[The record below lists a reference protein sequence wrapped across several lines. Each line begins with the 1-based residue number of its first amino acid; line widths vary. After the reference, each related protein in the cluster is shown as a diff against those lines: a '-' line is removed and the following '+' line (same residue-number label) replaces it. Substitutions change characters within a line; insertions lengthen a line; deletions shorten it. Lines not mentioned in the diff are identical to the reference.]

1 MSRPRW
7 ITAAGDLGSIP
18 ELFFYEKR
26 LEVSSIGSSI
36 VDESVTFVLQSGELP
51 PGIQV
56 VRSGMLQG
64 VPVVLDPITVD
75 ETREYRFTVR
85 ATTREGVVVDRTFFL
100 SVNNVFPP
108 VITPR
113 ITNLGNVFDG
123 SYFTKQLRAV
133 EENPN
138 AILKWKVVRGS
149 LPPGISITDS
159 GLISG
164 YILKESDEY
173 AAITPGYD
181 NYDPND
187 ASVRR
192 FFDDVPYD
200 SLGKSRNR
208 TYSFTVEVSDGANV
222 DSLNY
227 SIAVASKGLFTA
239 DQEHY
244 INGDILNWEPI
255 ATTYLR
261 GTILKYQDVLYVAT
275 EDVTPTE
282 DRTPD
287 VSPSYR
293 PYQIQKIAITADNN
307 LLTIDHDDRYMPVII
322 TPSGKL
328 PTLRQDNNF
337 AFKFDA
343 IDFNGD
349 DLVWS
354 ISTSDGT
361 GFDKDATRSIG
372 FSQDTYLEFY
382 SNGDTDTFLL
392 AGIPEWVAGKNYSED
407 EIVSHQEKIYKVVR
421 DHLSLINLPPDISD
435 DYSIQS
441 LSTTSVNV
449 YSDFPEVAEFSIFGI
464 FQPDSDEDEDQ
475 DPDIVELESGTD
487 YAILDLGQQ
496 IKFNDPLPQGK
507 YFVGLT
513 LSYPEINPEN
523 ETGVGF
529 DRDGTVFDEG
539 ESRLPPVLSLDDN
552 GWLHGYL
559 EPQQE
564 EIKSYDF
571 IITAEKKLI
580 SQRKV
585 LAPVTAGSPVIDLS
599 YVSGTSTISR
609 TISLGGLDPE
619 TRIISEQIIDMGT
632 VDMPMLVSRVTLSQ
646 PAGIDIPLGDIATLR
661 SATADGVYRSGPVQY
676 QLTVLG
682 SLMDRII
689 WKTPENLGSIVN
701 GAISELRVEA
711 VSEMGQT
718 VKYSLVS
725 GSKNRLPQALSLN
738 LFDDGVISGRA
749 TFRYFQLDKDA
760 TTFDRNRT
768 RFDNTYQFDIK
779 AETAN
784 IKKIYRSSGRRVSTE
799 RISISGETREETS
812 YPNKIYLAYSGSSD
826 FRLHEISGKNISPG
840 TVVVSQIKL
849 SDTNGSVYTELTL
862 DRLLA
867 GEIQEGD
874 FVYILDGVVSSIKT
888 FKLRLDIVHKK
899 PFENLYFKAFPT
911 LQQRQRF
918 FEIINDQDIFPDELI
933 YRLSDPWFGKATT
946 IKFLAAAGI
955 NASDLD
961 DYISAIDRN
970 HYWRQINFGE
980 IKTAVAVD
988 EFYNTK
994 YEVVYIDIV
1003 DPNNLAEAAVSE
1015 RVELKG
1021 NPYIGNHGT
1030 IVAMSSS
1037 GARVTLREAP
1047 ANDLAGAAVI
1057 GPNIP
1062 DGTKILTAAQNVIT
1076 LNRSIPTITGKTNI
1090 TYQFENQVIYPSTFA
1105 NMNNNVINDLGYQ
1118 ARGVFPDWMTSVQP
1132 DRSVLGFRRAAVLAY
1147 TVPGASKLIAY
1158 RLKSKRIRFDDV
1170 EFTIDRYQLDNA
1182 LSKNFVPETGE
1193 FKSSKETTFDR
1204 LTLGP
1209 GVHGGGI
1216 VNYAVEQSF
1225 DSINKRTVK
1234 YIQANGGIDG
1244 VKSFEHG
1251 DLLVFA
1257 RQEQYDN
1264 VTGPF
1269 DGWID
1274 YQNLYIGDIPN
1285 DGSDLEAVGEDSP
1298 GTDSTFGFDAYRVIP
1313 GVKNKALTV
1322 EQHLLRVNAAVGS
1335 TQIVLPWLLGV
1346 SYMNKSVAALGIAEG
1361 TQVIDQSINYENNEV
1376 TVTLNKA
1383 LLQNLNSGSTITVRS
1398 TVIAVSMDQDVDPDI
1413 STRGIAVNQIPLG
1426 IANGMRLFGPGIPAN
1441 TVVNDVRDNVLV
1453 TNNELAVV
1461 PGAVISYEIDNQ
1473 RGGIWRININDED
1486 LVSLEFVRE
1495 VDFGEKI
1502 KVLNGV
1508 SHGFT
1513 FMVYDTNIRGGQ
1525 TVPTY
1530 RQWRTDV
1537 ETSGGYTVFDNN
1549 GTRFFDHRD
1558 NYQGPEADDK
1568 YLKFPQIGVFE

>member
-7 ITAAGDLGSIP
+7 ITAAGNLGSIP

-26 LEVSSIGSSI
+26 LEVSTTGSSQP
-36 VDESVTFVLQSGELP
+36 DGSVTFTFQSGELP

-56 VRSGMLQG
+56 VKSGMLQG
-64 VPVVLDPITVD
+64 VPVVLDPIEVD

-85 ATTREGVVVDRTFFL
+85 ATIPGGMVIDRTFFL

-123 SYFTKQLRAV
+123 SYFQKQLRAV

-138 AILKWKVVRGS
+138 AELKWKVVRGS
-149 LPPGISITDS
+149 LPPGVTLTES
-159 GLISG
+159 GMISG
-164 YILKESDEY
+164 YILKEPDEY
-173 AAITPGYD
+173 ATITPGYD
-181 NYDPND
+181 NYSSSDP
-187 ASVRR
+187 SVRT
-192 FFDDVPYD
+192 FFDDIPYD

-208 TYSFTVEVSDGANV
+208 AYTFTVEVSDGANV

-244 INGDILNWEPI
+244 INGTIINWEPNN
-255 ATTYLR
+255 TYLR
-261 GTILKYQDVLYVAT
+261 GTILKYQDTLYVST
-275 EDVTPTE
+275 EDVTSNE

-287 VSPSYR
+287 TSTSYR
-293 PYQIQKIAITADNN
+293 LYQIQKIAITADNN
-307 LLTIDHDDRYMPVII
+307 LLTVDHDNRYMPVIT

-372 FSQDTYLEFY
+372 FSQDTYIEFV
-382 SNGDTDTFLL
+382 SNGTTDTFLL
-392 AGIPEWVAGKNYSED
+392 AGIPEWIAGKNYSKD
-407 EIVSHQEKIYKVVR
+407 EVVSHQENIYKVVQ
-421 DHLSLINLPPDISD
+421 DHLSLINLPPNISD
-435 DYSIQS
+435 DYSLQS
-441 LSTTSVNV
+441 LSSTSVNV
-449 YSDFPEVAEFSIFGI
+449 YSQFPEVAEFSIFGI
-464 FQPDSDEDEDQ
+464 FRPDSIDDDDQ
-475 DPDIVELESGTD
+475 DPDIVELESGVD
-487 YAILDLGQQ
+487 YSVLDLGQQ
-496 IKFNDPLPQGK
+496 IKFADPLPQGK

-513 LSYPEINPEN
+513 LLYPEISPDI
-523 ETGVGF
+523 ETGIGF

-539 ESRLPPVLSLDDN
+539 ESRLPPALSLDDN

-564 EIKSYDF
+564 EVKNYDF

-580 SQRKV
+580 AQRKV
-585 LAPVTAGSPVIDLS
+585 LSPLVPGSVILDLS
-599 YVSGTSTISR
+599 HVPGTSLVGR
-609 TISLGGLDPE
+609 VISLGGLDSE
-619 TRIISEQIIDMGT
+619 TIIAEEVLVDTGT
-632 VDMPMLVSRVTLSQ
+632 ADSPAIVSRVTLNR
-646 PAGIDIPLGDIATLR
+646 PALSNVTVGDIATLR
-661 SATADGVYRSGPVQY
+661 SPTASGIYRSEPVQY

-689 WKTPENLGSIVN
+689 WKTPEDLGSIVN

-711 VSEMGQT
+711 ISEMGQT

-725 GSKNRLPQALSLN
+725 GAKNRLPQALSLN
-738 LFDDGVISGRA
+738 LFNDGIISGRA
-749 TFRYFQLDKDA
+749 TFRYFHLDKDV

-784 IKKIYRSSGRRVSTE
+784 IKKIYRPSGRKISTD
-799 RISISGETREETS
+799 RISVDGETREETS

-826 FRLHEISGKNISPG
+826 FLLHEISGKNISPG
-840 TVVVSQIKL
+840 SIVVSQIKL
-849 SDTNGSVYTELTL
+849 IDSNGSVYTELTL
-862 DRLLA
+862 DRLLM
-867 GEIQEGD
+867 GEIRTGD

-918 FEIINDQDIFPDELI
+918 FDIINDQDIFPDELI

-961 DYISAIDRN
+961 DYVEAIERN

-1015 RVELKG
+1015 RVELTG
-1021 NPYIGNHGT
+1021 NPYISSFGT
-1030 IVAMSSS
+1030 IVAVSSS
-1037 GARVTLREAP
+1037 GSQVTLREAP
-1047 ANDLAGAAVI
+1047 AIDLVGAVI
-1057 GPNIP
+1057 VGHNIP
-1062 DGTKILTAAQNVIT
+1062 NGTRILSMSQNIIV
-1076 LNRSIPTITGKTNI
+1076 LNRSIPTITTKTNI
-1090 TYQFENQVIYPSTFA
+1090 TYQFESQTIYPSTFA
-1105 NMNNNVINDLGYQ
+1105 NMNNNVIGSLGYQ

-1158 RLKSKRIRFDDV
+1158 RLKSKGIKFDDI

-1182 LSKNFVPETGE
+1182 LSKNFVPDTGE
-1193 FKSSKETTFDR
+1193 FKGGKETTFDR

-1209 GVHGGGI
+1209 GVHDGGI

-1225 DSINKRTVK
+1225 DSINKRTVS
-1234 YIQANGGIDG
+1234 YIQENGGIDG
-1244 VKSFEHG
+1244 IKSFEHG

-1257 RQEQYDN
+1257 RQEKYDN
-1264 VTGPF
+1264 VTGPY

-1274 YQNLYIGDIPN
+1274 YQNLYLGDIPN
-1285 DGSDLEAVGEDSP
+1285 DGSDLEGVGEDAP
-1298 GTDSTFGFDAYRVIP
+1298 GTDSKFGFDAYRVIP
-1313 GVKNKALTV
+1313 GIKNKALTV
-1322 EQHLLRVNAAVGS
+1322 ERHLLRANASIGN

-1346 SYMNKSVAALGIAEG
+1346 SYLGKSVAALGIPEG
-1361 TQVIDQSINYENNEV
+1361 TQVISQSINYENNEV
-1376 TVTLNKA
+1376 SVTLNKP
-1383 LLQNLNSGSTITVRS
+1383 LTQNINVGSTITVRS
-1398 TVIAVSMDQDVDPDI
+1398 TVIAVAMDEDIDPD
-1413 STRGIAVNQIPLG
+1413 TYVRGVAVNQIPLG

-1441 TVVNDVRDNVLV
+1441 TVVIDVADNILI
-1453 TNNELAVV
+1453 TNNELSVS
-1461 PGAVISYEIDNQ
+1461 PGTAISYEIDNQ
-1473 RGGIWRININDED
+1473 RGGIWRININDDD
-1486 LVSLEFVRE
+1486 LVTLEFVRE
-1495 VDFGEKI
+1495 VEFGEKI

-1513 FMVYDTNIRGGQ
+1513 FMVYDTNISGGQ

-1537 ETSGGYTVFDNN
+1537 ETSGGYTVFDSN

-1558 NYQGPEADDK
+1558 NYQGPEVDDK